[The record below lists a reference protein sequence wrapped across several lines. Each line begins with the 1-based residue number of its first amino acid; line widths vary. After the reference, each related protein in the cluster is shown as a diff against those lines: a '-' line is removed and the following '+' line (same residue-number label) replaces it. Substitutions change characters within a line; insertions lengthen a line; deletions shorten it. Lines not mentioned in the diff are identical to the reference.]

1 MSEWAGVVL
10 AGGRGERMK
19 SKLPKPLHKLCGREL
34 IRYPVEVLRR
44 AGIRRVVV
52 VVSPVSEEPIKQVL
66 GSDVEY
72 AVQEEPLGTGHA
84 LLQASGLL
92 ETFGASVVVLNS
104 DSPLIS
110 ASTIE
115 QLCRTHE
122 SQSRLATLL
131 SAPACG
137 FDDLA
142 AVVKDDSGQVMRIVE
157 AGDPDF
163 PTQQPEEVN
172 AGAYAFDGPWLW
184 SRLRSIPKAASGEY
198 YITSLVE
205 TAAAEGNAADSVL
218 VEEPEEATGI
228 NTRVHLAQAEAVLR
242 KRIRLHWMLNG
253 VTIVDPAST
262 SIDANVKLGRD
273 TVIHPNSMI
282 LGNTEVGEDCVV
294 GPNSVIADSKIGD
307 GCKITASHLE
317 EAVVEKGV
325 DMGPFCHL
333 RPGAHLE
340 EGVHLGNYVE
350 VKNSRMGAGSAMGHF
365 GYIGDADIGSN
376 VNIGA
381 GSVTCNYDGR
391 DKHLTRIGDG
401 AFIGCDTMLVA
412 PVSVGANSSTGA
424 GAVVTND
431 VPEARL
437 AVGVPARIV
446 ERNQGNEEHVDR
458 PS

>member
-1 MSEWAGVVL
+1 MTEWAGVVL

-34 IRYPVEVLRR
+34 IRYPVEALRR

-52 VVSPVSEEPIKQVL
+52 VVSPISEEPTKQVL

-84 LLQASGLL
+84 LLQAGGLL
-92 ETFGASVVVLNS
+92 ETSGASVVVLNA

-115 QLCRTHE
+115 HLCRIHE

-137 FDDLA
+137 FDDFA
-142 AVVKDDSGQVMRIVE
+142 AVVKDDSGQVVRIVE
-157 AGDPDF
+157 AGDPEF
-163 PTQQPEEVN
+163 PPKAPEEVN
-172 AGAYAFDGPWLW
+172 AGTYALNGPWLW
-184 SRLRSIPKAASGEY
+184 NSLRHIPKTTSGEY

-205 TAAAEGNAADSVL
+205 TAAWEGAPAGSIS
-218 VEEPEEATGI
+218 VEEPKEAMGI

-242 KRIRLHWMLNG
+242 QRIRRHWMLNG
-253 VTIVDPAST
+253 VTVVDPAST
-262 SIDANVKLGRD
+262 FIDANVKLGRD

-307 GCKITASHLE
+307 GCTITASHLE
-317 EAVVEKGV
+317 EAIVENGV

-340 EGVHLGNYVE
+340 KGVHLGNYVE
-350 VKNSRMGAGSAMGHF
+350 VKNSRIGAGSAMGHF

-391 DKHLTRIGDG
+391 DKHLTTIGDG

-412 PVSVGANSSTGA
+412 PVSVGANSYTGA
-424 GAVVTND
+424 GAVITKD

-437 AVGVPARIV
+437 AVGIPARIV